1 MVTLVLGGARSGK
14 SEVAERLA
22 GRLSAT
28 VTYLATGP
36 SVTEEPAAGA
46 GSVGDEDWAARV
58 AAHRARRPAAW
69 PTVEVPP
76 GGDLARVVRSIDGVV
91 IVDSLG
97 SWLAGQQEF
106 RADPAALC
114 AALSGRRGDTVVVSE
129 EVGLGVHPYSE
140 TGRLFRDALGA
151 LNLRVAA
158 VSDRVLLVVAGRIL
172 ELEAPGPGGQAGG
185 QGR

>member
-28 VTYLATGP
+28 VTYVATGP
-36 SVTEEPAAGA
+36 PAPAQPPGGA
-46 GSVGDEDWAARV
+46 GPVDDEGWEARV
-58 AAHRARRPAAW
+58 AAHRARRPAGW
-69 PTVEVPP
+69 PTVEVPT
-76 GGDLARVVRSIDGVV
+76 GGDLAPLVRSIEGVV

-97 SWLAGQQEF
+97 SWLAGQQGF
-106 RADPAALC
+106 RTDPAALC
-114 AALSGRRGDTVVVSE
+114 AALSDRAGDTVVVSE

-151 LNLRVAA
+151 LNLRVAEVA
-158 VSDRVLLVVAGRIL
+158 DRVLLVVAGRALDL
-172 ELEAPGPGGQAGG
+172 ESPGPRDRPE
-185 QGR
+185 GRAE